1 MTDSNAFETAQLSH
15 IFNNA
20 DFANIGDATGLRGSS
35 TAGSLYAAL
44 YKTDPGEAGTAITNE
59 ADYTSYARVAIAR
72 SAGGF
77 TVSGNQVSNTAQ
89 INWPAS
95 TGVAD
100 DQTVGYWG
108 IVSSASGAGTLLC
121 SGQLGTALRVT
132 NLVQPYIA
140 AGGATYT
147 KD

>member
-1 MTDSNAFETAQLSH
+1 MSDSNAFETAQLNH

-20 DFANIGDATGLRGSS
+20 DIANIGDATGLRGST

-44 YKTDPGEAGTAITNE
+44 YTADPGEAGTATTSE
-59 ADYTSYARVAIAR
+59 ASYTSYARVPIAR
-72 SAGGF
+72 TAGGF
-77 TVSGNQVSNTAQ
+77 TVAGNQVSNTDQ

-95 TGVAD
+95 TGVSD
-100 DQTVGYWG
+100 DQTVTHWG
-108 IVSSASGAGTLLC
+108 IVSSSSGAGTLLC
-121 SGQLGTALRVT
+121 SGPLGTALRVT

>member
-1 MTDSNAFETAQLSH
+1 MSDSNAFETAQLNH

-20 DFANIGDATGLRGSS
+20 DIANIGDATGLRGST

-44 YKTDPGEAGTAITNE
+44 YTADPGEAGTAITSE
-59 ADYTSYARVAIAR
+59 ANYTSYARVAIAR

-89 INWPAS
+89 TNWPAA
-95 TGVAD
+95 TGVGD
-100 DQTVGYWG
+100 DQTVTHWG

-121 SGQLGTALRVT
+121 SGALGTSLRVT
-132 NLVQPYIA
+132 NLVQPYMA
-140 AGGATYT
+140 AGAMTYT